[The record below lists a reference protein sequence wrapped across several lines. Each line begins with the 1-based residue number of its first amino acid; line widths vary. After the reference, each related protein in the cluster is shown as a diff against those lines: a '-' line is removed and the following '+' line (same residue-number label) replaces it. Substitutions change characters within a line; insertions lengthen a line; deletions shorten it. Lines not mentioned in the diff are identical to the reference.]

1 MSEITFES
9 AMKRLDE
16 ITTLLES
23 GKMPLADS
31 MKLFEEGTKLAD
43 FCNKQLDEA
52 ELKIVQVQKSGDKEN
67 DA

>member
-16 ITTLLES
+16 ITSLLES